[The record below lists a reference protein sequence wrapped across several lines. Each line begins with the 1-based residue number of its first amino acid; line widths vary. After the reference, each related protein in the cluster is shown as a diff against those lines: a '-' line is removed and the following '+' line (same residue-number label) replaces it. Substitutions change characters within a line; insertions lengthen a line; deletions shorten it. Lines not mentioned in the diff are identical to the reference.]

1 MQTIFLITAVFGGT
15 ILVCQFAMLLLG
27 LGGGDSVDNL
37 DAPVDFAGGGEDFA
51 GHAAE
56 SGDGHA
62 PGTHHPFDAAA
73 LFKVLSFKAVVAALA
88 FFGLGGLAAQSAEF
102 PAPQALLIA
111 VVCGGAALVGMQKL
125 LRLMTRLNADGS
137 LRLERAIG
145 KSGTVYLSIPAA
157 GKGAGKIHLKLQ
169 NRLVELEAV
178 NTSAERIAA
187 GATIVVVGL
196 AGADA
201 VEVEP
206 LREPL
211 REPADAGP

>member
-1 MQTIFLITAVFGGT
+1 MQMLFLITAVFGGT
-15 ILVCQFAMLLLG
+15 ILVCQFVMLLLG
-27 LGGGDSVDNL
+27 LGGGESVDNF
-37 DAPVDFAGGGEDFA
+37 DAPVDFHDGGGDLGGHEADAGGGHGA
-51 GHAAE
+51 SGSQHA
-56 SGDGHA
+56 
-62 PGTHHPFDAAA
+62 FDPAA
-73 LFKVLSFKAVVAALA
+73 LFKLLSFKATVAALA

-102 PAPQALLIA
+102 PPLQALVIA
-111 VVCGGAALVGMQKL
+111 VVCGGAALVGMHKL
-125 LRLMTRLNADGS
+125 LRLMTRLGADGS

-145 KSGTVYLSIPAA
+145 KSGTVYLAIPPA

-178 NTSAERIAA
+178 NASAERIAA

-201 VEVEP
+201 VQV
-206 LREPL
+206 EPL

>member
-15 ILVCQFAMLLLG
+15 ILVCQFVMLLLG
-27 LGGGDSVDNL
+27 LGGGESVDNL
-37 DAPVDFAGGGEDFA
+37 DAPVDFGGGGEEFA
-51 GHAAE
+51 GHTAE

-62 PGTHHPFDAAA
+62 PGGTHHPFDAAA

-111 VVCGGAALVGMQKL
+111 VACGGAALVGMQKL

-145 KSGTVYLSIPAA
+145 KSGTVYLAIPAA
-157 GKGAGKIHLKLQ
+157 GHGAGKIHLKLQ

-178 NTSAERIAA
+178 NASAERIAA

-196 AGADA
+196 AGSDA

-206 LREPL
+206 LREP
-211 REPADAGP
+211 ADAGH

>member
-15 ILVCQFAMLLLG
+15 ILVCQFVMLLLG
-27 LGGGDSVDNL
+27 LGGGESIDDL
-37 DAPVDFAGGGEDFA
+37 DAPVDFDGGGADFS

-56 SGDGHA
+56 SGDGHT
-62 PGTHHPFDAAA
+62 PGGTHPPFDAAA

-102 PAPQALLIA
+102 SAPQALLIA

-145 KSGTVYLSIPAA
+145 KSGTAYLAIPAA

-178 NTSAERIAA
+178 NASAERIAA

-206 LREPL
+206 LREP
-211 REPADAGP
+211 ADAGP

>member
-1 MQTIFLITAVFGGT
+1 MQTFFLITAVFGTT
-15 ILVCQFAMLLLG
+15 ILVCQFVMLLLG
-27 LGGGDSVDNL
+27 LGGGESVDDL
-37 DAPVDFAGGGEDFA
+37 DAPVDLEGGGDDWGGHEADA
-51 GHAAE
+51 GH
-56 SGDGHA
+56 GHA
-62 PGTHHPFDAAA
+62 PGGTHHTFDPAA
-73 LFKVLSFKAVVAALA
+73 LFKLLSFKAVVSALA

-102 PAPQALLIA
+102 SPLQALVIA
-111 VVCGGAALVGMQKL
+111 MACGAAALVGMHKL

-145 KSGTVYLSIPAA
+145 KSGTVYLAIPPA

-178 NTSAERIAA
+178 NAAAERIAA

-206 LREPL
+206 LREP
-211 REPADAGP
+211 ADTGP